1 MDLPALDCVAQGTHD
16 VRLPDH
22 LVERA
27 GTMAAIERR
36 AGGHGTIQSTHGLGA
51 GRARGHAPS
60 RVARTLP
67 DRHAAYAAA
76 VPERLRSEGVV
87 LVPALLAVALFVYWG
102 AHGGGYEPTTWEPS
116 ALLVLGLLVASAA
129 GLGLGRLRASRPLL
143 IALALLAAYVGFS
156 YASIAWAPSPG
167 DALDGSN
174 RALLFLMLFA
184 LFALLPWRNWT
195 ALVTLSAFALGIGAI
210 AVVTLAR
217 LGSAEQIPALFNGTR
232 LDAPVGYVN
241 GSAALLLIAA
251 LVSIG
256 LAARRELPVLLRGLL
271 PALAAAALQL
281 SVLCESRGWLFAL
294 PIVLVVS
301 LVLLPG
307 SERLRFALWAL
318 LPFAGSALALP
329 ALLAVFKQADASPT
343 AAAALQAL
351 VRTSGH
357 AADVALLVCT
367 GVLVA
372 GLALA
377 ALDRRTTV
385 PAGVARGAN
394 RIGAGIALLAVLGAI
409 AVGFAL
415 THGRPDQKIA
425 DYWHRS
431 NGYQTAA
438 PGSSRFAAVGSN
450 RPDFWR
456 VALKAF
462 ADRPLVGLGQDNWGA
477 YYLRERR
484 SNEQP
489 RWTHSFEL
497 RLLAHTGL
505 VGFLLFAGFLA
516 SALTAVLAPPTRRR
530 AGRTTA
536 AVAAIAVLP
545 LVVWLVHGSVDW
557 FWEIPALSGPALA
570 FLALGGALMRQLRPS
585 AAPVFETSV
594 PSTEDADAGGQTA
607 PAAEQAP
614 AGAAVPAGRGRVALA
629 VGLGALALL
638 AAAAIALPYLA
649 EREVAAASSGW
660 PSDPARAFAR
670 LDRAAELNPLS
681 SKPEL
686 VAGVIALELDR
697 SRAAEQRFSRAL
709 ERDGGDWFGYFGRG
723 LALSALGERGR
734 ARLQYE
740 RARSLDPAEPLV
752 REALVRVRG
761 RNPLTAQEAFGS
773 LRRDVQRLSG
783 SIGGPSGVRPTV

>member
-1 MDLPALDCVAQGTHD
+1 MRPLLD
-16 VRLPDH
+16 RP
-22 LVERA
+22 
-27 GTMAAIERR
+27 
-36 AGGHGTIQSTHGLGA
+36 
-51 GRARGHAPS
+51 
-60 RVARTLP
+60 
-67 DRHAAYAAA
+67 AAYAAA

-87 LVPALLAVALFVYWG
+87 LVPALLAVGLFVYWG

-143 IALALLAAYVGFS
+143 IALALLTAYVCFS
-156 YASIAWAPSPG
+156 YLSIAWAPSPG
-167 DALDGSN
+167 EALDGSN

-184 LFALLPWRNWT
+184 LFALLPWRAWT
-195 ALVTLSAFALGIGAI
+195 TLVTLSAFALGISTI

-217 LGSAEQIPALFNGTR
+217 LGSADQIPALFNGTR

-251 LVSIG
+251 LVSIA

-271 PALAAAALQL
+271 LALAAAALQL

-294 PIVLVVS
+294 PIVLVLS
-301 LVLLPG
+301 LLLTPG
-307 SERLRFALWAL
+307 SDRLRFALWGIV
-318 LPFAGSALALP
+318 PFAGSALALP
-329 ALLAVFKQADASPT
+329 ALLDVFTQADEAPT
-343 AAAALQAL
+343 AAATLQAL
-351 VRTSGH
+351 VRTSDH

-367 GVLVA
+367 GVLAV

-385 PAGVARGAN
+385 TAGVARGAN
-394 RIGAGIALLAVLGAI
+394 RIGVGIALLAVLAAI
-409 AVGFAL
+409 AAGLVL
-415 THGRPDQKIA
+415 TDGRPDQRIA
-425 DYWHRS
+425 DYWNRS
-431 NGYQTAA
+431 NGYQTTA

-456 VALKAF
+456 VSLKAF
-462 ADRPLVGLGQDNWGA
+462 ADHPFGGLGQDNWGA

-484 SNEQP
+484 SSEQP

-497 RLLAHTGL
+497 RLLAHTGI
-505 VGFLLFAGFLA
+505 VGFLLFVGFLI
-516 SALTAVLAPPTRRR
+516 SAATAALAGRPR
-530 AGRTTA
+530 AGRT
-536 AVAAIAVLP
+536 VAAIAAIALLP

-570 FLALGGALMRQLRPS
+570 FLALAGALMRQPRSSPT
-585 AAPVFETSV
+585 AVFEV
-594 PSTEDADAGGQTA
+594 PASSIEGADAAGRTV
-607 PAAEQAP
+607 PATEQRTP
-614 AGAAVPAGRGRVALA
+614 TGAAVRSGRGRVVLT

-638 AAAAIALPYLA
+638 AAVAIALPYLA

-660 PSDPARAFAR
+660 PSDPARAFER
-670 LDRAAELNPLS
+670 LDRAADLNPLS
-681 SKPEL
+681 SRPEL
-686 VAGVIALELDR
+686 VAGVIALELGR
-697 SRAAEQRFSRAL
+697 SRAAEQRFSAAL
-709 ERDGGDWFGYFGRG
+709 ERDGGDWFAYFGRG
-723 LALSALGERGR
+723 LALSALDERAR

-752 REALVRVRG
+752 REALSRVEG
-761 RNPLTAQEAFGS
+761 RDPLTAREAFGS

-783 SIGGPSGVRPTV
+783 SVGGPFGADPTV

>member
-1 MDLPALDCVAQGTHD
+1 
-16 VRLPDH
+16 
-22 LVERA
+22 
-27 GTMAAIERR
+27 
-36 AGGHGTIQSTHGLGA
+36 
-51 GRARGHAPS
+51 
-60 RVARTLP
+60 
-67 DRHAAYAAA
+67 

-87 LVPALLAVALFVYWG
+87 LVPALLAVGLFVYWG

-116 ALLVLGLLVASAA
+116 ALFVLGLLVASAA
-129 GLGLGRLRASRPLL
+129 GLGLGRLRVSRPLQ
-143 IALALLAAYVGFS
+143 IALALLTAYVGFS
-156 YASIAWAPSPG
+156 YLSIAWAPSPG

-174 RALLFLMLFA
+174 RALLFLLLFA
-184 LFALLPWRNWT
+184 LFALLPWRTWT
-195 ALVTLSAFALGIGAI
+195 ALVTLSAFALGIGTI

-217 LGSAEQIPALFNGTR
+217 LGSADQVPALFNGTR

-251 LVSIG
+251 LVSIA

-271 PALAAAALQL
+271 LALAAAALQL

-294 PIVLVVS
+294 PIVLVLS
-301 LVLLPG
+301 LLLMPG
-307 SERLRFALWAL
+307 SDRLRFALWAL

-329 ALLAVFKQADASPT
+329 ALLDVFTQADAAPT
-343 AAAALQAL
+343 AAATLQAL
-351 VRTSGH
+351 VRTSDH

-367 GVLVA
+367 GVLAV

-385 PAGVARGAN
+385 SAGVARGAN
-394 RIGAGIALLAVLGAI
+394 RISAGIALLAVLAAI
-409 AVGFAL
+409 AAGLVL
-415 THGRPDQKIA
+415 TDGRPDQRIA
-425 DYWHRS
+425 DYWNRS
-431 NGYQTAA
+431 NGYQTTA

-456 VALKAF
+456 VSLKAF
-462 ADRPLVGLGQDNWGA
+462 ADRPLGGLGQDNWGA

-497 RLLAHTGL
+497 RLLAHTGI

-516 SALTAVLAPPTRRR
+516 AALTAALAGRRR
-530 AGRTTA
+530 AGRTVA
-536 AVAAIAVLP
+536 AVAAIALLP

-570 FLALGGALMRQLRPS
+570 FLALAGALMRQPRSS
-585 AAPVFETSV
+585 AAPVFKEPAS
-594 PSTEDADAGGQTA
+594 SIEGADAAEGTV
-607 PAAEQAP
+607 PATERTPAE
-614 AGAAVPAGRGRVALA
+614 AAVGAERGHVALA

-638 AAAAIALPYLA
+638 AAVAIALPYLA

-660 PSDPARAFAR
+660 PSDPARAFER
-670 LDRAAELNPLS
+670 LDRAADLNPLS
-681 SKPEL
+681 SRPEL
-686 VAGVIALELDR
+686 VAGVIGLELGRFQVAD
-697 SRAAEQRFSRAL
+697 QRFSAAL
-709 ERDGGDWFGYFGRG
+709 ERDRGDWFAYFGRG
-723 LALSALGERGR
+723 LALSALGERAR

-740 RARSLDPAEPLV
+740 QARSLDPAEPLV
-752 REALVRVRG
+752 REALSRVGG
-761 RNPLTAQEAFGS
+761 RDPLTAREAFGS

-783 SIGGPSGVRPTV
+783 SVGGPFGADLTV